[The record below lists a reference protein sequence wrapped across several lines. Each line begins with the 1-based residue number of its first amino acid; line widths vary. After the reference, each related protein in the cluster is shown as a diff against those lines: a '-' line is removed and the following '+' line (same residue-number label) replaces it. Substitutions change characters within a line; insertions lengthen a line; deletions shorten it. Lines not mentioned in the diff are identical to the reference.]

1 LDRPVNEPILVDDQ
15 RGPVL
20 VLRLNRPDARNAL
33 SPELINQLGLGLMA
47 AEEDPD
53 TRCVVLTG
61 TGDRAFCAGMDLR
74 SFKESGGALDRGEPG
89 TEAYLR
95 FKRGD
100 FALPVVGAANATA
113 VAGGFELL
121 LGCDVVVAADTAR
134 FALPEVKRG
143 LIAGGG
149 GVFVGQRIP
158 LAVALELTLTGDH
171 IGAERALALG
181 LVNQVVPANEVL
193 DTAVALAERIG
204 ANGPLAL
211 EATKR
216 LVRAAVTDPGKAWDL
231 LAEWQPRVFES
242 EDAREGA
249 AAFVEKRPP
258 VWKGR

>member
-1 LDRPVNEPILVDDQ
+1 VDCPVNEPVLVRDQ

-33 SPELINQLGLGLMA
+33 SPELISQLGLGLTA

-53 TRCVVLTG
+53 IRCVVLTG

-74 SFKESGGALDRGEPG
+74 SFKEKGAALDHSEPG

-121 LGCDVVVAADTAR
+121 LGCDMVVAADTAR

-158 LAVALELTLTGDH
+158 LAVALELTLTGDE
-171 IGAERALALG
+171 IGAERAFALG

-193 DTAVALAERIG
+193 DTAVALGERIS
-204 ANGPLAL
+204 ANGPFAL

-216 LVRAAVTDPGKAWDL
+216 LVRAAVTDPGKARDL
-231 LAEWQPRVFES
+231 LAEWQPRIFGS

-249 AAFVEKRPP
+249 SAYVEKRPP